1 MPEPIKPIHKLNEH
15 SEMFEQSGELSMG
28 LSELQTILMGQPT
41 QKVAAS
47 KYSEVDV
54 EMLEKIFDHKD
65 EITTAAQKLMT
76 KNQVKEALYD
86 VPKSI
91 SDNALLGLKTEGLI
105 VGSGR
110 KVKFTEA
117 GRKVL
122 KMRFLSEKNQL
133 ESNRKSDRF
142 ELRSAGNNSKF
153 KRIG

>member
-15 SEMFEQSGELSMG
+15 SAIFEQSGELSMG
-28 LSELQTILMGQPT
+28 LSELQTIMMGQPT
-41 QKVAAS
+41 QKVAAN

-65 EITTAAQKLMT
+65 EITTAAQKLLT

-86 VPKSI
+86 VPRNI
-91 SDNALLGLKTEGLI
+91 SDNALLGLKTEGLV

-117 GRKVL
+117 GREVL
-122 KMRFLSEKNQL
+122 KKRFLSEKNQL